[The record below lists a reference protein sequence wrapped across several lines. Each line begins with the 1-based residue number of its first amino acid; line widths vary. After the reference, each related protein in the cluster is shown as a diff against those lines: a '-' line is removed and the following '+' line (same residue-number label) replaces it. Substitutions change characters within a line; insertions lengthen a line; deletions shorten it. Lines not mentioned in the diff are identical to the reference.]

1 MAIAKVETPFGA
13 LGIATSARGVVE
25 VNLLGP
31 VLDDDP
37 SAHSRTYKVRG
48 QLFFASSND
57 LVYQFD
63 YTDPAQRIVIDMSEL
78 SLIHI

>member
-1 MAIAKVETPFGA
+1 MAIAQVEMPFGA

-31 VLDDDP
+31 VLD
-37 SAHSRTYKVRG
+37 
-48 QLFFASSND
+48 
-57 LVYQFD
+57 
-63 YTDPAQRIVIDMSEL
+63 L